1 MTRKKVKELRPK
13 KSNIAVVQLSDGA
26 FSFGGHH
33 QRLYL
38 NEGGSHKELYESIVN
53 SMGSE
58 SQIEKA
64 IEELSELIHA
74 LQKWKEK
81 VNKDTEDHVIEEI
94 ADAYNMIEQLSFMFG
109 VDKVREVRI
118 QKLRRF
124 CKIIQNKETL
134 MNEKDKSGNPTNST
148 DPTI

>member
-13 KSNIAVVQLSDGA
+13 EINITAVQLSDGA

-81 VNKDTEDHVIEEI
+81 VSQDTEDHVIEEI